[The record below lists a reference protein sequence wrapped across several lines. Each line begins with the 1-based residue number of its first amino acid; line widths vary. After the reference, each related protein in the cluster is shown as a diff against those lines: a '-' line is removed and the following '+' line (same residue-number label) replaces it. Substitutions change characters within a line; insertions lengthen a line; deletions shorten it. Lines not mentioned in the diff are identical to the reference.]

1 MVGVEDCPHHNQK
14 AGWLIGEEGA
24 AGAETAGREEGVN
37 EREEGGKGRGRPRLK
52 MGQGRHVT
60 AGHQSLPT
68 VPVSPPH

>member
-37 EREEGGKGRGRPRLK
+37 EREEGGKGRRG
-52 MGQGRHVT
+52 G
-60 AGHQSLPT
+60 AGPS
-68 VPVSPPH
+68 